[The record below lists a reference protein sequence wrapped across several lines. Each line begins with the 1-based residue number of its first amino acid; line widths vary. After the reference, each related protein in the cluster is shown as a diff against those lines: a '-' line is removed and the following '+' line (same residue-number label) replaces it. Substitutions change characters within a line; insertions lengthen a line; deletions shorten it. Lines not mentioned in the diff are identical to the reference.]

1 MVTSESALLIIDMQ
15 QGLFNGPEAPF
26 AANSILS
33 NISLLITK
41 ARASAVRLCSLKGES
56 SGPIWRAK
64 KRGTA
69 EARAL
74 VMRSEMVDKI
84 EFGIAGQP
92 AE

>member
-41 ARASAVRLCSLKGES
+41 ARLLPSPSFSHAISARMIPLLTSK
-56 SGPIWRAK
+56 
-64 KRGTA
+64 
-69 EARAL
+69 AR
-74 VMRSEMVDKI
+74 
-84 EFGIAGQP
+84 
-92 AE
+92 